1 MDRGRTRM
9 KHTGALSVAILFA
22 LGAAAQLAF
31 AEDLPP
37 LKIGLMLPYKG
48 VYAVPSEGIDRG
60 FQVALAE
67 YGNSIA
73 GRRIEVVRAD
83 DELTPNVGVQQFNRL
98 VQLEKVDLVAGVVS
112 SSVGIAVSGLAD
124 KASQPLVLANAFAD
138 EITAKFC
145 SPYVARTSF
154 SANGF
159 QYNSGKYWASH
170 GIRTAVIMGP
180 DYSAGHSFLDA
191 FNRGFEEAGGK
202 VVQEIWTPFQKT
214 KDWGAA
220 LTQASNSGAQV
231 IYAFYAGAEAVQVV
245 KQHADFGLR
254 GKLPMI
260 GDHWVYDRLNWDAI
274 GDLVVGPKFITT
286 YLPNAKTVANE
297 KFVARYREMF
307 KQDPEVNA
315 ELGYDNG
322 KAILLTLEKLGGKM
336 PADGT
341 EFIAAMRSLSFDSP
355 RGKVRFNA
363 ANSALLEKIYV
374 VQIAKDSAGDLVPQY
389 IDEFAGAEDL
399 PGCARSF

>member
-1 MDRGRTRM
+1 MSRLSA
-9 KHTGALSVAILFA
+9 ALAVVVVASASSIC
-22 LGAAAQLAF
+22 
-31 AEDLPP
+31 AEEIAP

-60 FQVALAE
+60 FQVAIAE
-67 YGNSIA
+67 YGGKVA
-73 GRRIEVVRAD
+73 GRRIEIIRAD

-124 KASQPLVLANAFAD
+124 KAQMPLVLANTFAD

-159 QYNSGKYWASH
+159 LYNSGKYWASH

-180 DYSAGHSFLDA
+180 DYSAGHSFLGA
-191 FNRGFEEAGGK
+191 FKRGFEDGGGK

-214 KDWGAA
+214 KDWAAA
-220 LTQASNSGAQV
+220 LTQASNSGAQI
-231 IYAFYAGAEAVQVV
+231 IYSFYAGAEAVQVV

-254 GKLPMI
+254 DKLPLV
-260 GDHWVYDRLNWDAI
+260 GDHWVYDKLNWGAL
-274 GDLVVGPKFITT
+274 GELMVGPKFVTT
-286 YLPNAKTVANE
+286 YLPTVKTEANE
-297 KFVARYREMF
+297 KLVARYRQMF

-322 KAILLTLEKLGGKM
+322 KAIMLTLEKLGGRM
-336 PADGT
+336 PADKSQFMT
-341 EFIAAMRSLSFDSP
+341 TMRGLVFDAP
-355 RGKVRFNA
+355 RGKIRFNA
-363 ANSALLEKIYV
+363 SNSALLEKVYV
-374 VQIAKDSAGDLVPQY
+374 VQFAKDAAGEPVPQY
-389 IDEFAGAEDL
+389 VDEFAGADDL
-399 PGCARSF
+399 PGCTKSF

>member
-1 MDRGRTRM
+1 MMRIGWIS
-9 KHTGALSVAILFA
+9 GAIFGLA
-22 LGAAAQLAF
+22 LASGAAAW
-31 AEDLPP
+31 AEELPP
-37 LKIGLMLPYKG
+37 LKIGLILPYKG

-67 YGNSIA
+67 YGSRIA
-73 GRRIEVVRAD
+73 GRPIEIIRAD

-98 VQLEKVDLVAGVVS
+98 AQLEKVDLVAGVVS
-112 SSVGIAVSGLAD
+112 SSVGIALSGLAD
-124 KASQPLVLANAFAD
+124 KAQKPLVLVNTFAD
-138 EITAKFC
+138 EITGKFC

-180 DYSAGHSFLDA
+180 DYSAGHSFLGA
-191 FNRGFEEAGGK
+191 FKRGFEEAGGK

-231 IYAFYAGAEAVQVV
+231 IYSFYAGAEAVQVV

-254 GKLPMI
+254 DKLPMI
-260 GDHWVYDRLNWDAI
+260 GDHWVYDKLNWEVL

-286 YLPNAKTVANE
+286 YLPNAKTEANE
-297 KFVARYREMF
+297 KFVTRYREMF
-307 KQDPEVNA
+307 QQEPEVNA

-336 PADGT
+336 PADGSQ
-341 EFIAAMRSLSFDSP
+341 FISTMRSLTFDSP
-355 RGKVRFNA
+355 RGNVRFTA
-363 ANSALLEKIYV
+363 SNSALLEKVYV

-389 IDEFAGAEDL
+389 IDKFAGAEDL